1 MLTIFHV
8 STKQPRK
15 STLPKGQYGRGRYTF
30 IWIADKLIA
39 YSKGKKLTLQHSTE
53 IKKEH
58 SDYSQNGTKINFEG
72 IYAPFSNLLLSPNL
86 QQQLALEFCWF
97 LRENSNYKI
106 LINNAELV
114 ISELVKDSKI
124 YTKNELP
131 EKVRNEVD
139 DEFNAEIVLW
149 NQKPSEYSRF
159 YFLNKSNRELYKQ
172 NTGLNKK
179 SDDFWHS
186 VYIKSSLFDSVY
198 DVEDDENDSVQGSLS
213 FGDKKRESKTDH

>member
-1 MLTIFHV
+1 M
-8 STKQPRK
+8 
-15 STLPKGQYGRGRYTF
+15 
-30 IWIADKLIA
+30 
-39 YSKGKKLTLQHSTE
+39 
-53 IKKEH
+53 
-58 SDYSQNGTKINFEG
+58 
-72 IYAPFSNLLLSPNL
+72 
-86 QQQLALEFCWF
+86 
-97 LRENSNYKI
+97 
-106 LINNAELV
+106 INNAELP

-186 VYIKSSLFDSVY
+186 VYIKSSLFNSVD
-198 DVEDDENDSVQGSLS
+198 DVVDDEDDSAQARLS
-213 FGDKKRESKTDH
+213 FEDKKAKRIKRQIIDFLKEELVKLRKPYLKIQSDQLLEDLKEEHLIPNLPEFGIYDEESYGDLLKTIYTITPSLFVGKSNPEKKFICETFAGL